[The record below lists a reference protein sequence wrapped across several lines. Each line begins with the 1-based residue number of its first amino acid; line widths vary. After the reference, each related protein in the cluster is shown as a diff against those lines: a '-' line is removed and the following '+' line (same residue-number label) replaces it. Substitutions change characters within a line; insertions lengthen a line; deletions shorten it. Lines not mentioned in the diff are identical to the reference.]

1 MTKQNKL
8 FYIFL
13 SLTLIGLLIM
23 LIPFLLFTFE
33 TDDNNIKKEDKND
46 IKYNKTLEYIFI
58 DRYPF
63 KMQYKEGEKFD
74 STGLIIRACYDDNSN
89 PQIYEYI
96 IKDNFPLDLY
106 NRYITI
112 SYKDSSYD
120 IEIEIINDEN
130 IIIMPNLSF
139 EEYIIKPFKD
149 SINRFEMED
158 SDISYWYISNTN
170 GNNKIISRNDSSQ
183 KKYLSG
189 IDKNVLKD
197 SKLFFNINLEFDS
210 DIEMSVSYSQR
221 EEYKNIKYDMTLIY
235 IFILDENITI
245 EINENEKYLNPRSD
259 ITKWQIIKYKSFKLS
274 KGVHNITIKS
284 FSNKEFGT
292 PNIDYIDLKTFEIKN
307 KREDDIPIN
316 DFHTFLQYQYIK
328 ESDPL
333 KIWKYVDGN
342 YELSKPR
349 GNILDFSDSIEDYS
363 ETYIIEI
370 SDNQNFENSKKI
382 FNLKEKK
389 YILKNLKL
397 GQKIYYRGAIT
408 QDELNKTKIYV
419 LITNNLGPRNLD
431 IPGVKN
437 FRDIGGYKTSLIEN
451 CIIEQG
457 LFYRSAQLNDITN
470 KGKEILIKDLG
481 IKAEIDLREQVK
493 NTGPYIDGIKY
504 YPISIDIG
512 NQDERF
518 EKLEEQYYKVFSL
531 ISKADINP
539 IILHCMAGADRTGI
553 MSFALLTLLG
563 CDYNDIARDYLFTNF
578 SNDGCRYV
586 EGEFNNWWKKLSQY
600 KGDTKAE
607 QCKNWLMSKGLEG
620 EKLEYIRSIFIKGYK
635 EK

>member
-1 MTKQNKL
+1 MTNQNKL

-13 SLTLIGLLIM
+13 SLTLIGLLII
-23 LIPFLLFTFE
+23 LIPFLLFIFE

-74 STGLIIRACYDDNSN
+74 PTGLIIRACYDDNSN
-89 PQIYEYI
+89 PQIYDYI

-158 SDISYWYISNTN
+158 SDISNWYIINTN

-307 KREDDIPIN
+307 KREGDIPIN

-349 GNILDFSDSIEDYS
+349 GNILDFSDSIKDNS
-363 ETYIIEI
+363 ETM
-370 SDNQNFENSKKI
+370 
-382 FNLKEKK
+382 NLE
-389 YILKNLKL
+389 
-397 GQKIYYRGAIT
+397 
-408 QDELNKTKIYV
+408 D
-419 LITNNLGPRNLD
+419 
-431 IPGVKN
+431 
-437 FRDIGGYKTSLIEN
+437 
-451 CIIEQG
+451 
-457 LFYRSAQLNDITN
+457 
-470 KGKEILIKDLG
+470 
-481 IKAEIDLREQVK
+481 
-493 NTGPYIDGIKY
+493 
-504 YPISIDIG
+504 
-512 NQDERF
+512 
-518 EKLEEQYYKVFSL
+518 
-531 ISKADINP
+531 
-539 IILHCMAGADRTGI
+539 
-553 MSFALLTLLG
+553 
-563 CDYNDIARDYLFTNF
+563 
-578 SNDGCRYV
+578 
-586 EGEFNNWWKKLSQY
+586 
-600 KGDTKAE
+600 
-607 QCKNWLMSKGLEG
+607 
-620 EKLEYIRSIFIKGYK
+620 
-635 EK
+635 